1 MGAALPLVRSLY
13 TWSMRSEMWLYALLN
28 NSVLNVGGLQDS
40 CHQRDAI
47 SELVPPL
54 LYIVERISCV
64 LRIFT
69 GLLSF
74 LFCLGEL
81 DLDIIKPKQRGVSV
95 LATVKLI
102 KKNVPVH
109 GLHIWCH
116 TFYLGVEFRYRRV
129 KFAEYFVRGVLHRH
143 QSGHIRKVHN
153 MP

>member
-28 NSVLNVGGLQDS
+28 SSVLNVGELRDS
-40 CHQRDAI
+40 CHQQDAI
-47 SELVPPL
+47 NELVPPL

-64 LRIFT
+64 FRIFT

-102 KKNVPVH
+102 KKKHAGP
-109 GLHIWCH
+109 WPS
-116 TFYLGVEFRYRRV
+116 YLVSY
-129 KFAEYFVRGVLHRH
+129 VLSLR
-143 QSGHIRKVHN
+143 
-153 MP
+153 